1 MRKCIS
7 VMPRAKRGQQKA
19 QILIRVASALALKEL
34 LLCVIYNKLFI
45 YSYSVHC
52 TVYTELYHVTPPFL
66 L

>member
-34 LLCVIYNKLFI
+34 LLYVIYNKLFI
-45 YSYSVHC
+45 YDYSVQ
-52 TVYTELYHVTPPFL
+52 
-66 L
+66 